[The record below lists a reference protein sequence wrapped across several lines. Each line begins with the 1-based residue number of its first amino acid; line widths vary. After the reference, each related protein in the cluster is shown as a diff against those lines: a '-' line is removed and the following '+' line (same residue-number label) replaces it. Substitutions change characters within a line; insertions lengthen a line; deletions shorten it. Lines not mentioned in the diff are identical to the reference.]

1 MGVMAQSDILTPE
14 VTLVGEFV
22 LKSLAHY
29 EVLIQ

>member
-1 MGVMAQSDILTPE
+1 MGVMPQSDILTLE

>member
-1 MGVMAQSDILTPE
+1 MGVMPQSDILTLE

-22 LKSLAHY
+22 LKSLSHY